1 MGKTWNVRDVRRGK
15 EEVKAREEGEFK
27 KGRARSR
34 DRKMMGKGRKEKEGD
49 SEGEMGTDKRRK
61 GRGGKNC
68 GHRNISLSI

>member
-1 MGKTWNVRDVRRGK
+1 
-15 EEVKAREEGEFK
+15 
-27 KGRARSR
+27 
-34 DRKMMGKGRKEKEGD
+34 MMGKGRKEKKEGD